1 MADPT
6 CHYCDRLAEAEC
18 ATCGRLY
25 CSEHGADVCLRC
37 LAPDSAAPS
46 AMAYRGSLVAL
57 GLASV
62 VAVFLF
68 IRPPQSPSIVDE
80 PRPVTT
86 NTPAFQS
93 TATPTTTGASGDATP
108 TSRPTTT
115 IATPTATVPPTTEPS
130 PGGTSYTV
138 QPGETLSI
146 IAVNHGVTVEAI
158 LAANP
163 EIGDPTS
170 IQGGQV
176 IIIPARP

>member
-25 CSEHGADVCLRC
+25 CPEHGADVCLRC

-57 GLASV
+57 GLASM
-62 VAVFLF
+62 VAVFLV
-68 IRPPQSPSIVDE
+68 IRPPETASTVDE
-80 PRPVTT
+80 PRPVVT
-86 NTPAFQS
+86 NTPAFDA
-93 TATPTTTGASGDATP
+93 TATQTPAGGGGEVSP
-108 TSRPTTT
+108 TSRPSTT
-115 IATPTATVPPTTEPS
+115 IATPTATTQPTAEPS
-130 PGGTSYTV
+130 PESTTYTV
-138 QPGETLSI
+138 QPGETLSE
-146 IAVNHGVTVEAI
+146 IANDHGVSVEAI
-158 LAANP
+158 LEANP

-176 IIIPARP
+176 IIIPAN